1 MYIEAIEV
9 NGEPYKS
16 IKCLSSETI
25 DLDNYDGY
33 LCGHEEVK
41 FYLSNGKV
49 VKLNHYFDVW
59 KWLKDHPD
67 ISNICVDGDV
77 CCLKLYRQKSMA
89 YMEEMGYTGHE
100 PCICKFFTMIWS
112 KESGITTKCVL
123 NSIIDN
129 ISNRLENPLVV
140 RGARWLLPNMKVYNG
155 YYQKVLFL
163 NERDPKRISKLFK
176 ERVFVL

>member
-1 MYIEAIEV
+1 MYVEAIEV

-59 KWLKDHPD
+59 KWIKDHPD

-77 CCLKLYRQKSMA
+77 CCLKIYRQDSMA

-100 PCICKFFTMIWS
+100 PCICKFYTMTWS
-112 KESGITTKCVL
+112 KEGGIDTKCVL
-123 NSIIDN
+123 NSIVDN
-129 ISNRLENPLVV
+129 IANRLENPLVI

-163 NERDPKRISKLFK
+163 RETNSKKILKLFK
-176 ERVFVL
+176 EHVFIL